1 MKRFFCLSLI
11 KLVVILLFSSEVSAA
26 TVSIYDK
33 YQCDTT
39 WGNQSLYNG
48 RIWRDLYVSVR
59 EDQFLFSDEFMSGN
73 VTMNGQTFSNLKLR
87 YDILNDE
94 IIIITE
100 KGLVLQLNKEMV
112 DGFSIKNGSK
122 IFNFR
127 HLVSDSLNK
136 IDGYFHV
143 LYEGRSSLYAMYY
156 KEISTRGPGKNYE
169 NFVQADRLFI
179 VKDNI
184 FHQIRSRSD
193 FYKVLSDKKQAIK
206 EYVRGKGLR
215 INRKNPDS
223 FVPGLQFYDSLR

>member
-1 MKRFFCLSLI
+1 MKRFFCLTLI
-11 KLVVILLFSSEVSAA
+11 ELFVILQLSSEVTAA
-26 TVSIYDK
+26 TVLPHGHYSG
-33 YQCDTT
+33 DTIR
-39 WGNQSLYNG
+39 GNQLLYNG
-48 RIWRDLYVSVR
+48 RIWRDLYVAVR
-59 EDQFLFSDEFMSGN
+59 EDQFLFSDEFLPGN
-73 VTMNGQTFSNLKLR
+73 VKMNGQSFSNLKLR

-94 IIIITE
+94 IIIVTE

-112 DGFSIKNGSK
+112 DGFSILYDLK

-143 LYEGRSSLYAMYY
+143 LYEGPTSLYAMYY

-215 INRKNPDS
+215 IIRKNPDS